1 MVALTSTGPFEGGL
15 TSVNVAIRD
24 SPDVNTP
31 FSRVA
36 FEMYTPLMVP
46 LVFVG
51 VDNGAGPTP
60 LSIAKMFPTT
70 LAGFVVEVVEL
81 DP

>member
-1 MVALTSTGPFEGGL
+1 
-15 TSVNVAIRD
+15 VNVAISD

-36 FEMYTPLMVP
+36 FEMYTPFVP
-46 LVFVG
+46 VVIVG
-51 VDNGAGPTP
+51 VDNGAGPIP
-60 LSIAKMFPTT
+60 LSTAKMFPTT
-70 LAGFVVEVVEL
+70 LAGFVVEL